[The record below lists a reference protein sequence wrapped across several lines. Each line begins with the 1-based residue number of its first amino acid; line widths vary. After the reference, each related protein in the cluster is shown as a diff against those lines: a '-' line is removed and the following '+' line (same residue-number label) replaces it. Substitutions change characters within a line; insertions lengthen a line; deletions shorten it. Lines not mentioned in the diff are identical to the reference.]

1 MNIIEV
7 RNLSHRTADGKLIL
21 ANIDLAIKP
30 AEFVVVAGANGSG
43 KSTLFKHFNGL
54 LVPCEGE
61 VLIDGV
67 AVEDDLK
74 GARKMVGMI
83 FQDADSQIV
92 GETVFDDAAFGPE
105 NLGLPTVE
113 VRELVDRTLELVGL
127 SHLKDIA
134 PHLLSGGE
142 KRRLAIAGV
151 LTMTPKILVFDEP
164 FANLDY
170 LGIRQVLAQMAALH
184 LSGHTIVVSTHNLE
198 IVAGLADRLILMQ
211 AGKIVKDGSFEDL
224 LPSVEAFGI
233 RMPEAIRLGMKVQP
247 WLTV

>member
-7 RNLSHRTADGKLIL
+7 RNLSHRAVDGKLIL

-43 KSTLFKHFNGL
+43 KSTLFKHLNGL
-54 LVPCEGE
+54 LLPSEGD

-67 AVEDDLK
+67 AVEDDFRR
-74 GARKMVGMI
+74 ARKMVGMI

-105 NLGLPTVE
+105 NLGVPLDE
-113 VRELVDRTLELVGL
+113 VREIVTRTLELVGL
-127 SHLKDIA
+127 SHLKDMA

-151 LTMTPKILVFDEP
+151 LTMKPKILVFDEP
-164 FANLDY
+164 FSNLDY
-170 LGIRQVLAQMAALH
+170 PGIKQVLLQMATLH
-184 LSGHTIVVSTHNLE
+184 RSGHTIVVSTHNLE
-198 IVAGLADRLILMQ
+198 TVFGLADRMILMQ
-211 AGKIVKDGSFEDL
+211 AGKIVKDGCFKDL
-224 LPSVEAFGI
+224 LSSVEEFGI
-233 RMPEAIRLGMKVQP
+233 RMPEAIRLGKKVQP
-247 WLTV
+247 WLAQ